1 MKTGDKV
8 TLDGSGGFTVLDISW
23 YRLSPSAV
31 PVKVIKIDDSFD
43 CWRPVSRFAL
53 VATTY
58 TIDSTDPTFLR
69 ARDSAGSVI
78 ASLVREKPGRGTRET
93 ARTGMLHDIATS
105 LGYVLQD
112 PE

>member
-8 TLDGSGGFTVLDISW
+8 TLDGSGGFTVLDTSW
-23 YRLSPSAV
+23 YCPSPSAL
-31 PVKVIKIDDSFD
+31 PVKVIKIDN

-53 VATTY
+53 VTPVY